1 MKDLR
6 MWGAVLLVSGTTIGA
21 AMLALPVVTGAAGFF
36 PSLSLF
42 LFFWLYM
49 TFTAFLLLEVNLWMK
64 EQTNLLTMAKK
75 TLGFTGQIISWVIYL
90 FLLYSLTT
98 AYLAGSG
105 PIFIEIIKQAT
116 GYQLPIWIGPL
127 PLLLIFSYFVYR
139 GASFVDYANRF
150 LMGALLLAF
159 LLLLI
164 FLAPQIDPDL
174 LQQTNWRATFST
186 VSVISTSFG
195 FHIIIP
201 TLVDY
206 LKRDTLKIR
215 RAIFIGSL
223 LPLLIYIIWEAFAIG
238 IVPLNGVNG
247 LKAGLDQGIDGATL
261 ISLYLKTPKIAKIAA
276 LFSLAAITTSFLGV
290 SLSLRDFLADGFKIK
305 KDSQGKLLLYLL
317 TFAPPLAFSFIDPR
331 AFLNA
336 LDYAGAFG
344 VVTLLGLLPILMVWQ
359 GRYRQKRQGNF
370 MVPGGR
376 PALLVALFFSCAIIA
391 VAITQ
396 LL

>member
-186 VSVISTSFG
+186 VSVISTCYKRNNSRSF
-195 FHIIIP
+195 
-201 TLVDY
+201 
-206 LKRDTLKIR
+206 
-215 RAIFIGSL
+215 
-223 LPLLIYIIWEAFAIG
+223 
-238 IVPLNGVNG
+238 
-247 LKAGLDQGIDGATL
+247 
-261 ISLYLKTPKIAKIAA
+261 
-276 LFSLAAITTSFLGV
+276 
-290 SLSLRDFLADGFKIK
+290 
-305 KDSQGKLLLYLL
+305 
-317 TFAPPLAFSFIDPR
+317 
-331 AFLNA
+331 
-336 LDYAGAFG
+336 
-344 VVTLLGLLPILMVWQ
+344 
-359 GRYRQKRQGNF
+359 
-370 MVPGGR
+370 
-376 PALLVALFFSCAIIA
+376 
-391 VAITQ
+391 
-396 LL
+396 